1 MSLPNDTMLT
11 ATEAAKLLGISEAA
25 IRKRIKTGKLHAIKE
40 GHTWK
45 ISAADIEDNR
55 TVPNR
60 TSEPHRTVPFTNP
73 SNSRNTELETEN
85 ANFKHE
91 LLNLKN
97 QNSNLS
103 DDLRKALEST
113 QIQSEKHETEVTYL
127 RSELSES
134 HKRSDEARTR
144 SDTIIMQL
152 TQQLE
157 RTQMQLEDLRETKTL
172 WQRMK
177 SVFIP
182 NSV

>member
-45 ISAADIEDNR
+45 ISAADIEGNR

-60 TSEPHRTVPFTNP
+60 TSEPYRTEPFRNP
-73 SNSRNTELETEN
+73 SNSRNTDLEAEN
-85 ANFKHE
+85 T
-91 LLNLKN
+91 NLK
-97 QNSNLS
+97 

-157 RTQMQLEDLRETKTL
+157 RTQMQLEDLRDTKTL
-172 WQRMK
+172 WQRVR

-182 NSV
+182 NSA